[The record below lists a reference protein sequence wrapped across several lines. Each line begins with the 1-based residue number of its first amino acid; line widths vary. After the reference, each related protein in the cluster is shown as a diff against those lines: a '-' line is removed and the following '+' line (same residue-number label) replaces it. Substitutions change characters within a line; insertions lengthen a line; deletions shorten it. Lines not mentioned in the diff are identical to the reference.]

1 MEHSL
6 ILMKARTLPHGKACE
21 LIIKILSKLSP
32 SPTPSI
38 TIDNMAKLVKFLIPL
53 TFLAVITVCCL
64 WLKKE
69 LIDNEKTTVISMAPT
84 VEEIESL
91 SELVTNRVY
100 VSDILTGTNKDYEG
114 IWAINGDALI
124 TIDLSQTSISDKNEE
139 AKTATITLPLPKVV
153 SARVDHERTKNGGI
167 KGVRFALLRNPK
179 NREKIVDDAMQEAQ
193 AVVKKAASRPEI
205 IENAKKQAKLNIQM
219 LYLKVGW
226 NVAVKW
232 QPSKDLAE

>member
-1 MEHSL
+1 MP
-6 ILMKARTLPHGKACE
+6 I
-21 LIIKILSKLSP
+21 
-32 SPTPSI
+32 
-38 TIDNMAKLVKFLIPL
+38 VKMVKTVRFLIPL
-53 TFLAVITVCCL
+53 TLIAVITVCGF
-64 WLKKE
+64 WMKRNF
-69 LIDNEKTTVISMAPT
+69 IDDQKSTIISMAPT

-100 VSDILTGTNKDYEG
+100 VADILKGANKDYEG

-124 TIDLSQTSISDKNEE
+124 TIDLSQATISDEDEE

-179 NREKIVDDAMQEAQ
+179 NRVKIVDDAMQEAQ
-193 AVVKKAASRPEI
+193 AVVKKAANRPEI
-205 IENAKKQAKLNIQM
+205 IENAKKQAKLNIQI

-226 NVAVKW
+226 NVGVKW
-232 QPSKDLAE
+232 QGSVDLPK

>member
-1 MEHSL
+1 MSFF
-6 ILMKARTLPHGKACE
+6 R
-21 LIIKILSKLSP
+21 
-32 SPTPSI
+32 
-38 TIDNMAKLVKFLIPL
+38 VLIPL
-53 TFLAVITVCCL
+53 ALIAVITVCGF
-64 WLKKE
+64 WLKKNF
-69 LIDNEKTTVISMAPT
+69 IDDQKSTIISMAPT

-100 VSDILTGTNKDYEG
+100 VADILKGSNKDYEG

-124 TIDLSQTSISDKNEE
+124 TIDLSQATISDKDEE

-179 NREKIVDDAMQEAQ
+179 NRAKIVDDAMQEAQ
-193 AVVKKAASRPEI
+193 AVVEKAASRPEI

-226 NVAVKW
+226 NVGVKW
-232 QPSKDLAE
+232 QRSLDLPK

>member
-1 MEHSL
+1 MKMVKLL
-6 ILMKARTLPHGKACE
+6 IPIT
-21 LIIKILSKLSP
+21 LII
-32 SPTPSI
+32 
-38 TIDNMAKLVKFLIPL
+38 
-53 TFLAVITVCCL
+53 VITVCGL
-64 WLKKE
+64 WLKKNF
-69 LIDNEKTTVISMAPT
+69 IDDQKPTIISMAPT

-100 VSDILTGTNKDYEG
+100 VADILKGSNKDYEG

-124 TIDLSQTSISDKNEE
+124 TIDLSQATISDKDEG

-167 KGVRFALLRNPK
+167 KGVRFALLRNTK
-179 NREKIVDDAMQEAQ
+179 NRAKIVDDAMQEAQ

-205 IENAKKQAKLNIQM
+205 IENAQKQAKLNIQI

-226 NVAVKW
+226 NVGIKW
-232 QPSKDLAE
+232 QGESDLP